1 MKTPIKQDK
10 KVAKTAPKKDAKK
23 APMKP
28 SQTALEK
35 KNTKDA
41 MANKNMRPPFAQ
53 KKKKC

>member
-10 KVAKTAPKKDAKK
+10 KVAKTAHKKDAKK
-23 APMKP
+23 GPMKP
-28 SQTALEK
+28 SQAALEK